1 MLAPSGIAS
10 VVEEQSIVTRDIGSN
25 ITGRKKPHVIDQEK
39 CIQCGTCMDACKD
52 DAVIVE

>member
-1 MLAPSGIAS
+1 MLCVKPCPTDA
-10 VVEEQSIVTRDIGSN
+10 
-25 ITGRKKPHVIDQEK
+25 ITGERQGPHVIDQEL